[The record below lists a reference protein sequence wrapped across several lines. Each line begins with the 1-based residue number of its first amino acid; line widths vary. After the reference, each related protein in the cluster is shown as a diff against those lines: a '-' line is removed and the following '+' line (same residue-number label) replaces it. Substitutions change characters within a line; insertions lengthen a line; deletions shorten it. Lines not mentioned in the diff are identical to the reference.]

1 MCPLGLGE
9 TVLLDL
15 LSLRTPT
22 LSTEVL
28 FQLGRQG
35 VALLRALW
43 QSRVQGAD
51 TGTKNHTAEEK
62 HI

>member
-1 MCPLGLGE
+1 MYPLGLGE

-15 LSLRTPT
+15 LGLRTPT
-22 LSTEVL
+22 LSNEVL
-28 FQLGRQG
+28 FQPGRQG
-35 VALLRALW
+35 VTLLRALW
-43 QSRVQGAD
+43 QSGMRGAH